1 MSRQQACAR
10 CAALQAENRRLQAH
24 VKRLEERIRRI
35 LAAVRQVAIAAAE
48 IDSEAGKRMEAGGLP
63 RAPYAYLKG
72 TRATARAL
80 ARKLAQAMLQ

>member
-10 CAALQAENRRLQAH
+10 CAALQAENRRLQAQ

-35 LAAVRQVAIAAAE
+35 LAAVKNAAAAAAG
-48 IDSEAGKRMEAGGLP
+48 IDDEAAKRMEAGGLP
-63 RAPYAYLKG
+63 RAAWSYLKG